1 MDPDR
6 VRKEN
11 GRCGRSLGVFAGHRR
26 RLLRASPRTTNREKL
41 TGGNT
46 MVYKHDLWDPI
57 LKILD
62 YTIQKLEKTGPGVMT
77 AEIRQVR
84 DNAIKQFEVSG
95 SQLEWIF
102 TYLCNDG
109 GVLSRNELN
118 TLDANEQEA
127 ARSSDLFAHSQAE
140 AEKSVREAEKRL
152 RKAKKMKPVTDAKKK
167 LAQANASIEAK
178 KQAADQARAARD
190 RPATELKEAQ
200 GEAVKAAA
208 ELKKAELSVKI

>member
-1 MDPDR
+1 
-6 VRKEN
+6 
-11 GRCGRSLGVFAGHRR
+11 
-26 RLLRASPRTTNREKL
+26 
-41 TGGNT
+41 